1 MQKEIKNY
9 KGQRARS
16 INKQHMSKY
25 VIYLQTVNIEPLFN
39 SNKTAIFPGN
49 NKPDFIQSPRPIY
62 IQTAFNV
69 IEF

>member
-1 MQKEIKNY
+1 
-9 KGQRARS
+9 
-16 INKQHMSKY
+16 MSKY

-69 IEF
+69 IEFWQSIHSIFRYIFT